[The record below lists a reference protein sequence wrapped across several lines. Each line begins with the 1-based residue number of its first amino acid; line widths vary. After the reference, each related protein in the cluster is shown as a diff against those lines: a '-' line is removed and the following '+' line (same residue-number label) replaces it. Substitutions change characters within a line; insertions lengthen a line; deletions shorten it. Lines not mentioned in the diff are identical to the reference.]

1 MSVMGAVTHQLC
13 PITFNYELLKAFTL
27 ALQRPHANIRAIF
40 LSSLWCRLFVRQGH
54 FFTSFQTLLVNV

>member
-40 LSSLWCRLFVRQGH
+40 SQQPV
-54 FFTSFQTLLVNV
+54 V